1 MESRIAEKIE
11 TKPAPIAPKAKR
23 RRVSFVG
30 LRARFPLVLR
40 YAALG
45 ALILTLALVGIG
57 YWRAR
62 NNKDFVMQGG
72 APQLSNEVVGVIY
85 GYERR
90 VTEGDRLKLL
100 VRADKE
106 TIYADERHELDN
118 VYLEVYPADSEKPD
132 RVQAAK
138 AVYTPDKNNP
148 ENFVVSFSGSVNFES
163 RDGLKVN
170 TEQITY
176 DKQKEI
182 AETHSQIN
190 FSRENVSGSAVG
202 AIFNVKEKN
211 LVLHHQVEINVAP
224 GGASAKNSL
233 TDFGSSAVKINS
245 AQAAFDHDL
254 ARFEL
259 NGGALII
266 VTPQDSSSQ
275 PTTIRAEKA
284 VYEKDREKMELH
296 GAVEIVTASDELQN
310 LGNSTAKKAANAVP
324 VVIRAETAI
333 YEQGN
338 GKINLNGSA
347 NVQQGTE
354 LMSGESISADLS
366 KQKKLEKLLTKGG
379 AQLRTASGDRATEV
393 ASDELFAQF
402 DLNQQIN
409 FATAAG
415 SIKVKSVNAENELNI
430 WNSNS
435 LRLDFKAGKNRS
447 LLERARAEGANTN
460 VALNALNSSDYSRVE
475 MASPNYLEVLFS
487 AQGEDRSVLKQMQ
500 TGGRTE
506 IKMFAP
512 QSQAG
517 NPKATNKRLTADAVK
532 LYWNTSGKDLSRAE
546 AVGNADLLVVPLQAA
561 PNLDKQ
567 QLFATRFDCDFFE
580 TGNLARTFASSGG
593 SKAILEPSVA
603 SNERSTRT
611 LIAEKIVAGFERSTQ
626 SVEKLDAAG
635 NAKFNE
641 QDRNGTANS
650 FSYTANDE
658 TVRLRGGEPTVWDSR
673 ARLKAVEID
682 SNTRSRISYLR
693 GKVAT
698 TYYSQEQTGGAA
710 PFAKVNSPVF
720 LTSNAAEFN
729 HAAGVAVYDG
739 NARAWQDNNFVRAE
753 RLILRRDSRSMY
765 GEGKVQS
772 ALYNAKRRENGI
784 DKIVPAFAASDRISY
799 SDEQKLLRYESNVDL
814 RQATERITGGV
825 AEIYLNSASEVSKT
839 VVQNSVAITQP
850 GRKATGDWAQYTAA
864 DEVFVLRGNP
874 AYVEDSEQGNSSGR
888 QITVYLRENRFVGQ
902 GGNTATTPG
911 RVRSTHKIKK
921 Q

>member
-1 MESRIAEKIE
+1 MNSPVAEKIK
-11 TKPAPIAPKAKR
+11 TPTVAQTAKR
-23 RRVSFVG
+23 RRVSFVE
-30 LRARFPLVLR
+30 LRARFPFVLR
-40 YAALG
+40 YAAIG
-45 ALILTLALVGIG
+45 ALILTLILVGVG

-62 NNKDFVMQGG
+62 NNKDFKMLGG
-72 APQLSNEVVGVIY
+72 APQLSNEVVAVIN

-106 TIYADERHELDN
+106 TTYADGRHELDN
-118 VYLEVYPADSEKPD
+118 VFLEVYPADSKNPD
-132 RVQAAK
+132 RVQAVK
-138 AVYTPDKNNP
+138 AVYTPDQNNP
-148 ENFVVSFSGSVNFES
+148 ENFVVSFSGNVNFES
-163 RDGLKVN
+163 RDGLKAN
-170 TEQITY
+170 IEQITY

-182 AETHSQIN
+182 AETLSLIN
-190 FSRENVSGSAVG
+190 FSRENISGSAVG
-202 AIFNVKEKN
+202 AVFNVKEKN
-211 LVLHHQVEINVAP
+211 LVLHNQVEINVAP
-224 GGASAKNSL
+224 GGGAAKNSL

-245 AQAAFDHDL
+245 AQATFDQDL

-259 NGGALII
+259 NGGALIA
-266 VTPQDSSSQ
+266 VSPQDAASQ
-275 PTTIRAEKA
+275 PTTIRAGKA
-284 VYEKDREKMELH
+284 VYEKDRERMELH
-296 GAVEIVTASDELQN
+296 GGVEIITASDDLQN
-310 LGNSTAKKAANAVP
+310 IGGEKQQKAATTVP
-324 VVIRAETAI
+324 VVIRSQTAI
-333 YEQGN
+333 YEQAS
-338 GKINLNGSA
+338 GKINLSGSA

-354 LMSGESISADLS
+354 LMSGENISANLS

-379 AQLRTASGDRATEV
+379 ATLRTASGDRTTEV

-409 FATAAG
+409 FATASG
-415 SIKVKSVNAENELNI
+415 SVKIKSVNAENELNI

-435 LRLDFKAGKNRS
+435 LKLDFKPRKGKS
-447 LLERARAEGANTN
+447 LLEKARAEGANTN
-460 VALNALNSSDYSRVE
+460 VSLLTLNSADYSRIE
-475 MASPNYLEVLFS
+475 MSTPNFLEILFA
-487 AQGEDRSVLKQMQ
+487 AQSEERSVLKQMQ

-512 QSQAG
+512 QSQG
-517 NPKATNKRLTADAVK
+517 NNPKATNKRLTADQVR

-561 PNLDKQ
+561 SNLDKQ
-567 QLFATRFDCDFFE
+567 QLFASRFDCEFYDS
-580 TGNLARTFASSGG
+580 GNLARSFTSSGG
-593 SKAILEPSVA
+593 SKAVIEPTIVLA
-603 SNERSTRT
+603 ERSTRT
-611 LIAEKIVAGFERSTQ
+611 LTAEKITANFERAAQ
-626 SVEKLDAAG
+626 SVEKLDAIG

-650 FSYTANDE
+650 FSYTASDE

-682 SNTRSRISYLR
+682 SNTRSKISYLR

-729 HAAGVAVYDG
+729 HAAGVAVYTG

-772 ALYNAKRRENGI
+772 ALYNAKRRENGV
-784 DKIVPAFAASDRISY
+784 DKIVPAFAAADKISY

-814 RQATERITGGV
+814 RQTTERITAGV
-825 AEIYLNSASEVSKT
+825 AEIYLNAANEVSKT
-839 VVQNSVAITQP
+839 VAQNSVAITQP
-850 GRKATGDWAQYTAA
+850 GRKATGDWAQYTAV
-864 DEVFVLRGNP
+864 DEVFLLRGNP
-874 AYVEDSEQGNSSGR
+874 AYVEDAEQGNSSGR
-888 QITVYLRENRFVGQ
+888 QVTVYLRENRVVGQ
-902 GGNTATTPG
+902 GGNSQTTPG
-911 RVRSTHKIKK
+911 RVRSSHKIKK

>member
-1 MESRIAEKIE
+1 MESRIAEKIK
-11 TKPAPIAPKAKR
+11 TTPAPATLRTR
-23 RRVSFVG
+23 RRVSFVE

-40 YAALG
+40 YAAIG
-45 ALILTLALVGIG
+45 ALILTMTLVGIG

-62 NNKDFVMQGG
+62 NNKDFVMHGG
-72 APQLSNEVVGVIY
+72 APQLSNEVVAVIN

-90 VTEGDRLKLL
+90 VTEGDRLKML

-106 TIYADERHELDN
+106 TTYADGRHELDN
-118 VYLEVYPADSEKPD
+118 VYLELYPADSEKPD

-138 AVYTPDKNNP
+138 AVYTPDQNNP
-148 ENFVVSFSGSVNFES
+148 ENFVVSFSGNVNFES
-163 RDGLKVN
+163 RDNLKAN

-182 AETHSQIN
+182 AETHSLIN
-190 FSRENVSGSAVG
+190 FSRENISGSAVG
-202 AIFNVKEKN
+202 AVFNVKEKN
-211 LVLHHQVEINVAP
+211 LVLHNQVEINVAA
-224 GGASAKNSL
+224 GGTAAKNSL

-245 AQAAFDHDL
+245 TQAAFDQDL

-259 NGGALII
+259 NGGSLIV
-266 VTPQDSSSQ
+266 VTPQDSNSQ

-284 VYEKDREKMELH
+284 VYEKNRERMELH
-296 GAVEIVTASDELQN
+296 RGVEIITASGDLQSFGDGKPQN
-310 LGNSTAKKAANAVP
+310 AINAVP

-333 YEQGN
+333 YEQAS
-338 GKINLNGSA
+338 GKINLSGGA
-347 NVQQGTE
+347 NVQQGAE
-354 LMSGESISADLS
+354 LMSGENISADLN

-379 AQLRTASGDRATEV
+379 AFLRTASGDRATEV
-393 ASDELFAQF
+393 NSDELFAQF
-402 DLNQQIN
+402 DLNQQLN
-409 FATAAG
+409 SANASG
-415 SIKVKSVNAENELNI
+415 SVKIKSVNAENELNI
-430 WNSNS
+430 WDSSS
-435 LRLDFKAGKNRS
+435 LKLDFKASKNKS
-447 LLERARAEGANTN
+447 LLEKARAQGAKTN
-460 VALNALNSSDYSRVE
+460 VSLIALNSPEYSRIE
-475 MASPNYLEVLFS
+475 MSSPNFLEVLF
-487 AQGEDRSVLKQMQ
+487 APQGEDRSVLKQMQ

-506 IKMFAP
+506 IKMLAP
-512 QSQAG
+512 QAQSN

-532 LYWNTSGKDLSRAE
+532 LYWNGSGKDLSRAE

-567 QLFATRFDCDFFE
+567 QLFAARFDCEFYE

-593 SKAILEPSVA
+593 AKAILEPTVP

-611 LIAEKIVAGFERSTQ
+611 LTAEKIAADFERSAQ
-626 SVEKLDAAG
+626 SVEKLAAVG

-641 QDRNGTANS
+641 QDRNGIANS
-650 FSYTANDE
+650 FSYAASDE

-682 SNTRSRISYLR
+682 SNTRSKISYLR

-729 HAAGVAVYDG
+729 HAAGVAVYNG

-772 ALYNAKRRENGI
+772 ALYNAKRRENGV
-784 DKIVPAFAASDRISY
+784 DKIVPAFAASDKISF

-825 AEIYLNSASEVSKT
+825 AEVYLNNINEVSKT

-874 AYVEDSEQGNSSGR
+874 AYVEDAEQGNSSGR
-888 QITVYLRENRFVGQ
+888 QVTVYLRENRVVGQ
-902 GGNTATTPG
+902 GGNTAATPG